1 VTRAVL
7 ALDIGGA
14 NLKAAH
20 SGGGARSVPFA
31 LWKTPQSLSAALRTL
46 LRDWPSFEMLA
57 VTMTGE
63 LCDCFPTKREGVSAI
78 LDAVLL
84 AGVKMPVRVWLNDG
98 RLVDVP
104 TALDTPLL
112 AAAANWLALA
122 TFAGRFAPRGP
133 ALVIDVGSTTT
144 DIIPLLD
151 GQPIPQ
157 GRSDPERLH
166 CGELVYTGVRR
177 TPLCAL
183 LGGQAAAEFFAT
195 TLDAYLVLGQL
206 PEDAADGDTADGR
219 PATREY
225 AESRLARMICADLE
239 TSTHAERHDIAVRV
253 TRRQVQMIVHALETV
268 ISRLPGPPDNVILSG
283 SGEFLAE
290 IAWRGQKSC
299 PPCASVSLGERIGT
313 EVSRAACA
321 YALAVIA
328 SEHVG

>member
-1 VTRAVL
+1 MTRAVL

-20 SGGGARSVPFA
+20 TDGSARSVPFA
-31 LWKTPQSLSAALRTL
+31 LWKNPHSLSAALHAL
-46 LRDWPSFEMLA
+46 LRDWPSFEILA

-63 LCDCFPTKREGVSAI
+63 LCDCFPSKCEGVAAI

-84 AGVKMPVRVWLNDG
+84 TGVKVPVRVWLNDG

-104 TALDTPLL
+104 TALDHPLR

-122 TFAGRFAPRGP
+122 TFAGRFAPRG
-133 ALVIDVGSTTT
+133 AAVVLDIGSTTT
-144 DIIPLLD
+144 DIVPLLD
-151 GQPIPQ
+151 GRPIPE
-157 GRSDPERLH
+157 GNSDPERLL

-183 LGGQAAAEFFAT
+183 LGGQVAAEFFAT

-206 PEDAADGDTADGR
+206 PEDATDCDTADGR
-219 PATREY
+219 PATREF
-225 AESRLARMICADLE
+225 AEARLARMICSDLE
-239 TSTHAERHDIAVRV
+239 TCTHDERHDIAVRAA
-253 TRRQVQMIVHALETV
+253 RRQVQMIVHALETV
-268 ISRLPGPPDNVILSG
+268 TSRLPAPPEKVILSG

-290 IAWRGQKSC
+290 IAWRGQKSG
-299 PPCASVSLGERIGT
+299 PPCAPLSLGERLGSEI
-313 EVSRAACA
+313 SRAACA

-328 SEHVG
+328 SESVE